1 MINYSVIAGYFV
13 FIFIFSLLVVKDS
26 PCSAGAIVTS
36 VCSAGHKITGQ
47 AAPKVIPTIYMSISH
62 VFVLWYCNTC
72 ARVNIMHKQVSQ
84 ILRILQVIENCCNT
98 NILEDC
104 PAYELINIR

>member
-1 MINYSVIAGYFV
+1 MLDIDCFGVCRSLDCSTTAKRDIDHIKYCEYNMINYSVIAGYFV

-47 AAPKVIPTIYMSISH
+47 AAPKIIPTIYIVNHRMFLYYGTAIL
-62 VFVLWYCNTC
+62 VL
-72 ARVNIMHKQVSQ
+72 V
-84 ILRILQVIENCCNT
+84 
-98 NILEDC
+98 
-104 PAYELINIR
+104 